1 MHGTHDTWG
10 APPAGSGQQACDG
23 TIWPH
28 GAVGATP
35 LLESLVLIFG
45 KLNLL
50 TGRRLAAF
58 LVLFLASSLAVVY
71 WLWLAHPVTVVDAN
85 AGRIACVS
93 YAPYRRAGESPF
105 DPTAHVSAERI
116 EEDLTALSRR
126 FDCVRTY
133 SVGQGLDQ
141 VPAIARKHHMK
152 VLLGIWLS
160 RTALDNDKEIA
171 LGVATAAAQHDTIR
185 AIIVGNEVLLRGE
198 LAPAA
203 LAADITRVRQA
214 TDLPVTYADVWEFW
228 LRYPEIAPAVSFIT
242 IHILPYWEDHP
253 VAIDKAVQH
262 VADIREQMQ
271 AAFPGRDLLIGETGW
286 PSEGR
291 QRQGARPSLVNEAR
305 FMRAFLNW
313 ANQNK
318 INYNVIEAF
327 DQPWKRLLEGT
338 AGGYW
343 GVYDADLHEKFAQT
357 GPVIEEGHAVL
368 GLFAAAL
375 GALALLLLD
384 VLFRRRRLAGALAAL
399 VTGAGIG
406 AVTAAQWRELVHG
419 ERDLAEW
426 SVGLA
431 LSLAALLTGLLLA
444 RLLIDWMADQKP
456 IALARAIGCCSWART
471 SFDAATLLGVVRFFW
486 LFGAAM
492 MNLLLCFDARYRDFP
507 IFLYAMPVLGLF
519 LVALAQRGAR
529 QQLGAEEKLLAGWL
543 CLSAVVVLL
552 QEGFNNGPALVWA
565 LLCVLLGLPCLL
577 QWRHDRRAT
586 GNLAAQQDQRA

>member
-1 MHGTHDTWG
+1 M
-10 APPAGSGQQACDG
+10 
-23 TIWPH
+23 
-28 GAVGATP
+28 
-35 LLESLVLIFG
+35 
-45 KLNLL
+45 L

-58 LVLFLASSLAVVY
+58 LVLLLASSLAVIY
-71 WLWLAHPVTVVDAN
+71 WLWLAHPVAVVDAN
-85 AGRIACVS
+85 AGRISCVS

-105 DPTAHVSAERI
+105 DPTTHVSAERI
-116 EEDLTALSRR
+116 EEDLSALSRR

-160 RTALDNDKEIA
+160 RTALDNDKEIKLA
-171 LGVATAAAQHDTIR
+171 LATAAAQHDTIR
-185 AIIVGNEVLLRGE
+185 ALIVGNEVLLRGE

-203 LAADITRVRQA
+203 LVADITRVREG

-228 LRYPEIAPAVSFIT
+228 LRYPEVAPAVSFIT

-253 VAIDKAVQH
+253 VGIEQAVQH
-262 VADIREQMQ
+262 VADIRQQMQ
-271 AAFPGRDLLIGETGW
+271 AAFPGRELLIGETGW

-357 GPVIEEGHAVL
+357 GPVVEEAHAVL
-368 GLFAAAL
+368 GLFGAAL

-384 VLFRRRRLAGALAAL
+384 VLFRRRRAVGAITAL

-406 AVTAAQWRELVHG
+406 AVAAAQWRELVHS

-431 LSLAALLTGLLLA
+431 LSLAALWSGLALA
-444 RLLIDWMADQKP
+444 RWLIDWMADQRP
-456 IALARAIGCCSWART
+456 IAVPRQIASWSWRAISLDG
-471 SFDAATLLGVVRFFW
+471 ATQLGLMRFFW
-486 LFGAAM
+486 LFSAAV

-507 IFLYAMPVLGLF
+507 IFLYAMPVLGLA
-519 LVALAQRGAR
+519 LVALAQRGTA
-529 QQLGAEEKLLAGWL
+529 QLLGAEEKLLSGWV
-543 CLSAVVVLL
+543 CLSGLVVVVL
-552 QEGFNNGPALVWA
+552 EGFDNGPALVWG
-565 LLCVLLGLPCLL
+565 LLCLLLGLPCLL
-577 QWRHDRRAT
+577 QWRHDKSASR
-586 GNLAAQQDQRA
+586 NLAA

>member
-1 MHGTHDTWG
+1 LVIGR
-10 APPAGSGQQACDG
+10 DG
-23 TIWPH
+23 TISLH
-28 GAVGATP
+28 DVFAGITVREHHLH
-35 LLESLVLIFG
+35 LLGIF
-45 KLNLL
+45 NLL

-58 LVLFLASSLAVVY
+58 LVLLLASTLAVSY
-71 WLWLAHPVTVVDAN
+71 WLWLAHPVAVVDAN
-85 AGRIACVS
+85 AGRISCVS
-93 YAPYRRAGESPF
+93 YAPYRRTGESPF

-160 RTALDNDKEIA
+160 RTTLDNDKEIA
-171 LGVATAAAQHDTIR
+171 LGLATAAAQHDTIR

-198 LAPAA
+198 LAPAD

-253 VAIDKAVQH
+253 VAIEKAVQH
-262 VADIREQMQ
+262 VAKIREQMQ
-271 AAFPGRDLLIGETGW
+271 AAFPGRELLIGETGW
-286 PSEGR
+286 PSQGR

-318 INYNVIEAF
+318 VNYNVIEAF

-343 GVYDADLHEKFAQT
+343 GVYDGDLHEKFAQT
-357 GPVIEEGHAVL
+357 GPVVEEEHAVL
-368 GLFAAAL
+368 GVLAAAL
-375 GALALLLLD
+375 GALVLLLLD
-384 VLFRRRRLAGALAAL
+384 VLFRRRRLIGASTAL

-406 AVTAAQWRELVHG
+406 AVSAAQWRELVHG

-431 LSLAALLTGLLLA
+431 LSVAALLSALLLA
-444 RLLIDWMADQKP
+444 RFLIDWMADQKP
-456 IALARAIGCCSWART
+456 IPVASAIGRWSWRNK
-471 SFDAATLLGVVRFFW
+471 SWDASTLLGLMRFFW
-486 LFGAAM
+486 LFGAAL
-492 MNLLLCFDARYRDFP
+492 MNLLLCFDGRYRDFP
-507 IFLYAMPVLGLF
+507 IFLYAAPVLGLG
-519 LVALAQRGAR
+519 LTALAQRAVS
-529 QQLGAEEKLLAGWL
+529 QQLGAEEKLLAVWV
-543 CLSAVVVLL
+543 CLSALVVVVL
-552 QEGFNNGPALVWA
+552 EGFTNGPALVWG

-577 QWRHDRRAT
+577 QWQRAGT
-586 GNLAAQQDQRA
+586 DGNLSAQQNQGA